1 MLKISP
7 HGRSKLI
14 LRARTLQEA
23 IRGCDLY
30 AANKVLKT
38 LSTGLLRTAKWRK
51 DSATPAQKQFIQK
64 RRSGSKLLAGSEG
77 DGDKG
82 SPQNITKGEAANMI
96 TRLKHG
102 ALVSS
107 LHHLNIERALLKPFF
122 TQKRFEKKQ
131 RERAKLLLAARK
143 ESVRKTREDV
153 KVGPLSVAI

>member
-51 DSATPAQKQFIQK
+51 DPATPAQKQFIQK
-64 RRSGSKLLAGSEG
+64 RRNGSKLLAGSEG

-82 SPQNITKGEAANMI
+82 SPQNITKGEAANII

-107 LHHLNIERALLKPFF
+107 LRRLGIGYARSKQTLHRNALRENSRSERNYCLW
-122 TQKRFEKKQ
+122 REESW
-131 RERAKLLLAARK
+131 RERLG
-143 ESVRKTREDV
+143 EM
-153 KVGPLSVAI
+153 